1 MRQGFRNVKFN
12 NDYICINGGVDYD
25 DVHGDDSGDA
35 CGGDY
40 DALRPLLQHL
50 LLLQQQ
56 YQLLRLQHPCSGDE
70 SVLLFP
76 QLQPNKKERAKVE
89 TWL

>member
-12 NDYICINGGVDYD
+12 NNYICINGGGDYD
-25 DVHGDDSGDA
+25 GVHGDGSGDA
-35 CGGDY
+35 CGGDC

-70 SVLLFP
+70 SALLFP
-76 QLQPNKKERAKVE
+76 QLQSNEKDRV
-89 TWL
+89 TVGI